1 MPNNVYQP
9 KCTRSASSKE
19 MNLHQASRDTLGLY
33 RHHPKSPT
41 VSSMLST
48 TSRTFTSQDP
58 TDDPSGKPMG
68 VRRTYVEDHAFL
80 ITSAPHSPFVCNHP
94 TLHRGRRAILATM
107 ATWLPTDVVSMAHAP
122 IATAFAA
129 MVGCTASPLRI
140 RSIPHPPTSSSET
153 PMASIFIPSSKT
165 FCQSR
170 PA

>member
-1 MPNNVYQP
+1 MPNHVYQP
-9 KCTRSASSKE
+9 KCTQSASSKE

-68 VRRTYVEDHAFL
+68 VRRTYIEDHAFL
-80 ITSAPHSPFVCNHP
+80 TSAPHSPFVCNHP
-94 TLHRGRRAILATM
+94 TPSWTAGHPKNNGHLAPHRRCLHGSCSHR
-107 ATWLPTDVVSMAHAP
+107 H
-122 IATAFAA
+122 
-129 MVGCTASPLRI
+129 RI
-140 RSIPHPPTSSSET
+140 RHHGWVHRQSSPNPIYSTPPTPSSET
-153 PMASIFIPSSKT
+153 PMTSIFIPSSKT